1 MKSMNRPF
9 GGLHTTMRSA
19 GARSGAS
26 WKRTCTRKKSLST
39 SGNQWFREVRVQVG
53 AVSLTQAYARIY
65 AHAYARMNP
74 RWGDMHPLA
83 PSLRENLIF
92 SLVDSGCKLILHLHP
107 ILHPN
112 RREARPHG

>member
-1 MKSMNRPF
+1 MKPMNRPF

-65 AHAYARMNP
+65 ATRMAHEPTVGRHAPTCTITSRKP
-74 RWGDMHPLA
+74 HFL
-83 PSLRENLIF
+83 
-92 SLVDSGCKLILHLHP
+92 SG
-107 ILHPN
+107 
-112 RREARPHG
+112 G